1 MFCTEPVDIQD
12 DYHWLALILQ
22 RAFKRDFQ
30 TSSGLTSSIFP
41 LRFLSRFWYPQKT
54 VSHTES
60 KDIYIISEWL
70 DMTKLWGQEGG
81 LILTQIAA
89 QRLHPPPQHF
99 LQPSP
104 PPFKKK
110 QNSDV
115 DRCGHLD
122 ITTHSKTMG
131 IHVLPPLF
139 WESFPQNVW
148 SRLAGVRSHS
158 AQRALVRLD
167 GDVGLRS
174 GCCAGLS
181 CSSRPDWDKQFF
193 ARPLHGDAECHAER
207 GNCCCKS
214 WGKH

>member
-1 MFCTEPVDIQD
+1 MRPRGRTNFDANCSS
-12 DYHWLALILQ
+12 
-22 RAFKRDFQ
+22 
-30 TSSGLTSSIFP
+30 TS
-41 LRFLSRFWYPQKT
+41 
-54 VSHTES
+54 
-60 KDIYIISEWL
+60 
-70 DMTKLWGQEGG
+70 
-81 LILTQIAA
+81 
-89 QRLHPPPQHF
+89 
-99 LQPSP
+99 PSAPSTLPATLP

-110 QNSDV
+110 KTSDV

-131 IHVLPPLF
+131 IHLLPPLF

-193 ARPLHGDAECHAER
+193 ASPLHGDAECHAER

-214 WGKH
+214 WRQALAVCPSKRLYMLRYRIRKG